1 MDPGLVARLDALR
14 PVLKRD
20 WAGRLHQAPAEP
32 PGGGLVTPGMLV
44 LLVDGTIDRLLRRLG
59 GAPAGRRVRPTRFN
73 STRTGC
79 HCGLHLLLT
88 YYLAGARALRETLPA
103 DLGPARGEVLHCFN
117 QLAREEMTARCDAC
131 NHRGGALCLLRP
143 DGISPAPAGNPV
155 EWRTR

>member
-32 PGGGLVTPGMLV
+32 PGAGLVTPEMLV
-44 LLVDGTIDRLLRRLG
+44 LLVDGTIDRLLSRLG
-59 GAPAGRRVRPTRFN
+59 GAPAGHRERPGRFN
-73 STRTGC
+73 YARTGC

-103 DLGPARGEVLHCFN
+103 ELGAARGEVLHCFN
-117 QLAREEMTARCDAC
+117 QLAREEMTALCDVC
-131 NHRGGALCLLRP
+131 NHRGGALCSLRP
-143 DGISPAPAGNPV
+143 GGKPG
-155 EWRTR
+155 